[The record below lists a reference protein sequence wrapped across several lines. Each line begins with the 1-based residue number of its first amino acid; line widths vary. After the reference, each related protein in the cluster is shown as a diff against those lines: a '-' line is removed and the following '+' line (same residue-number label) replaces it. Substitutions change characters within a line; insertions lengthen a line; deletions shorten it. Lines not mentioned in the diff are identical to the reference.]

1 MDSSSIS
8 EHTFLY
14 LLEANPGGSPCNV
27 LKFVIG
33 ETNFD
38 RGAVILRSQYPN
50 TRIFNVTAMIR
61 PMISNW
67 CKRRQG
73 TPRRK

>member
-1 MDSSSIS
+1 MDSNSSIS

-38 RGAVILRSQYPN
+38 RGAVILRS
-50 TRIFNVTAMIR
+50 
-61 PMISNW
+61 
-67 CKRRQG
+67 
-73 TPRRK
+73 